1 MAAVASPVESRC
13 VLCVL
18 RMGMVLAGILCGS
31 LVDTS
36 AAEPDLS
43 PAAVINVERWD
54 DSVQSQWVF
63 RDTTRHAHDGLISFR
78 EGRCHVLD
86 NQDHQPDWAEVAYP
100 AELSVNSRFVL
111 QFRLRLTQ
119 LGLTDQGTGHK
130 SLIRILVGV
139 TTPDGPFGLNLNFTH
154 DRYNVGANTKVYRT
168 DSDWHDWRLKVD
180 TTQNLVAM
188 FRDNQY
194 VCLHEAR
201 STETAGIRIQVQG
214 SVEAPAEVELA
225 AFRIESPPKSAETD
239 PSAAVSDRV
248 QKPTAATRTIAPG
261 DWPLWRRDPQN
272 SGMSPLTGRMI
283 SEPAVS
289 WSLPVGNIQPRPYW
303 FDLNGDGRT
312 EVLISHRGVL
322 TASTSEDQ
330 QLWTQRLENVSVFGV
345 HDLNADGRAELV
357 TAAGVPSQVH
367 ILDAET
373 GRLLYVCPELPS
385 AGVSTVRIA
394 KLIPE
399 RSGLQ
404 AVVWSPAHEVGY
416 CLSFDGEI
424 ADARVEWR
432 FDWKHRFFHPI
443 VAITDMNGDG
453 GNDVVVVTYSHAF
466 VFDGRT
472 GNTLS
477 ELEWNAGRNY
487 GALVLRDL
495 NSDGFPE
502 VIVLAGQLR
511 EHIAVLKNHEGKSLS
526 LLWDKFYEQN
536 YPDDFVSL
544 KVATDGV
551 RDLDG
556 DGQIEIIYSVCDER
570 IDDQWRTLVVD
581 ALTGTVNAELDGLCL
596 AGFGETADQSQQLML
611 VSRPKGRADLQSDSL
626 EAWTFNN
633 STGSRHSSLP
643 PGSILFADPLAD
655 NDLSIWAQDRHQRGG
670 TSARAFRP
678 LNGSHARRRGDAQGG
693 DSGDDDSSGI
703 FLQHPSGA
711 HVDYLRYVE
720 ETGWTP
726 ESRWTIPTTPE
737 PVPKAIDIVL
747 RSESDRRSLLAVFD
761 SSGMIRL
768 LDPSGTTVSQVRA
781 SVGAVTIPVAAV
793 LNRGEQL
800 SVLFMDGDGNLQC
813 WRRDDATPAAPRLHW
828 SRPGNGI
835 WSLYTPNSQPHGH
848 PTVADI
854 TADEGQEILIA
865 EKPDRLMALRSD
877 GSVSRTWTFPT
888 LPQQWSVATLDD
900 DDIPDLLVT
909 WPTGAIIDVDTAAVS
924 GATGEVLW
932 KSHCGNGPV
941 ALADVNNDGIDDVIM
956 RDLFER
962 RILDGRTGRD
972 LQPILMK
979 AGYHAP
985 LVQMNATDRKY
996 AGVLWGG
1003 GNWSAGAEDAAGNAK
1018 WWHWLASNG
1027 TSGAALQQDGTLLFG
1042 CLTAGQIYQLPELT
1056 ALPSPDRE
1064 FQAFNADTGAVEWT
1078 HALAATTP
1086 GTIAC
1091 DLNGDGNQDFLT
1103 GTADGRLV
1111 ALNGQKDSVNRVLF
1125 EVHLPGASGVP
1136 IICDTDFD
1144 GSADIVVSVADGRIY
1159 CLQADPP

>member
-1 MAAVASPVESRC
+1 
-13 VLCVL
+13 
-18 RMGMVLAGILCGS
+18 
-31 LVDTS
+31 
-36 AAEPDLS
+36 
-43 PAAVINVERWD
+43 
-54 DSVQSQWVF
+54 
-63 RDTTRHAHDGLISFR
+63 
-78 EGRCHVLD
+78 
-86 NQDHQPDWAEVAYP
+86 
-100 AELSVNSRFVL
+100 
-111 QFRLRLTQ
+111 
-119 LGLTDQGTGHK
+119 
-130 SLIRILVGV
+130 
-139 TTPDGPFGLNLNFTH
+139 
-154 DRYNVGANTKVYRT
+154 
-168 DSDWHDWRLKVD
+168 
-180 TTQNLVAM
+180 
-188 FRDNQY
+188 
-194 VCLHEAR
+194 
-201 STETAGIRIQVQG
+201 
-214 SVEAPAEVELA
+214 
-225 AFRIESPPKSAETD
+225 
-239 PSAAVSDRV
+239 
-248 QKPTAATRTIAPG
+248 
-261 DWPLWRRDPQN
+261 
-272 SGMSPLTGRMI
+272 MI

-289 WSLPVGNIQPRPYW
+289 WSLPVGNVQPRPYW

-570 IDDQWRTLVVD
+570 IDDHWRTFVVD
-581 ALTGTVNAELDGLCL
+581 ALTGTVNAELNGLCL
-596 AGFGETADQSQQLML
+596 AGFGETADQSQQLLL

-633 STGSRHSSLP
+633 STGSRHSDLP
-643 PGSILFADPLAD
+643 PGSILFADHAVD
-655 NDLSIWAQDRHQRGG
+655 DDLTVWSQDRHQHPG
-670 TSARAFRP
+670 AAAHAFRKLITDTHHDGKQAQIGLFLKHP
-678 LNGSHARRRGDAQGG
+678 QGTRVDFLRCLEDAGWKVEARWMLPEASSSEGS
-693 DSGDDDSSGI
+693 
-703 FLQHPSGA
+703 PSK
-711 HVDYLRYVE
+711 
-720 ETGWTP
+720 
-726 ESRWTIPTTPE
+726 I
-737 PVPKAIDIVL
+737 IDVVTH
-747 RSESDRRSLLAVFD
+747 SESDSPGLLAV
-761 SSGMIRL
+761 SSPEGVIRL

-781 SVGAVTIPVAAV
+781 AVGAVTIPVAAV
-793 LNRGEQL
+793 LRPHEQL
-800 SVLFMDGDGNLQC
+800 SVLFLDGDGHLQC
-813 WRRDDATPAAPRLHW
+813 WRRDDATSATPRLQW
-828 SRPGNGI
+828 TRPGSGI

-848 PTVADI
+848 PSVADV
-854 TADEGQEILIA
+854 TPDEGQEILIA
-865 EKPDRLMALRSD
+865 EKPDRLLALNSD
-877 GSVSRTWTFPT
+877 GSVVRTWTFPK
-888 LPQQWSVATLDD
+888 LPQQWSVGTLDD
-900 DDIPDLLVT
+900 DGIPDLLVT

-924 GATGEVLW
+924 GASGEILW
-932 KSHCGNGPV
+932 KSHCGNGPM

-985 LVQMNATDRKY
+985 LVQLNTTDRRY

-1018 WWHWLASNG
+1018 WWHWLASIG

-1056 ALPSPDRE
+1056 PLPSPDRE
-1064 FQAFNADTGAVEWT
+1064 FQTFNADTGAIEWT
-1078 HALAATTP
+1078 HALAATTS

-1125 EVHLPGASGVP
+1125 ELHLPGASGVP

-1159 CLQADPP
+1159 CLQAAPP